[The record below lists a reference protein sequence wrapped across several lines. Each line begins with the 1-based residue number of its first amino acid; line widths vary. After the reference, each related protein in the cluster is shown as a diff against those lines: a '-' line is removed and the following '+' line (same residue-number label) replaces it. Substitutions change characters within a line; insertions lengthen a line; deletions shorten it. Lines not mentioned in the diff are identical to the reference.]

1 MSMPS
6 PGPMTAKRR
15 ILITAALPYANGSI
29 HLGHMLEYIQ
39 TDIWTRFQRA
49 RGHEVWWAWADDAHG
64 TPIMLKAQERG
75 ITPEAL
81 IEEMSAEHQRDFTD
95 FGLSYDNFSS
105 THTESNRKMV
115 ERIWAG
121 LKSSGAIS
129 TRLIEQFF
137 DPDRQMFLPDRFIRG
152 NCPRCGAE
160 DQYGDSCEVCGAT
173 YDPTELVNPR
183 SMISGTTPVMK
194 QTEHY
199 FVTLDQFR
207 DSLKGWVRSGA
218 LQDEVANKLDEWFGE
233 ALRDWDVTRDAPYF
247 GFRIPGHE
255 DKFFYV
261 WLDAPIG
268 YLASFAELCA
278 RQGLDLE
285 EWIEV
290 GSNTEMHH
298 FIGKDIIYFHCL
310 FWPAMLE
317 AAQLRRP
324 TGVYA
329 HGFLTVNGAKM
340 SKSRGTFIKA
350 RTWLDELHPDYLR
363 YYFAAK
369 LGSGLADIDLNLE
382 DFRAR
387 VNADLVGKLINIASR
402 SAGFIHKSG
411 GGRLAKTLPDPAL
424 YQRFVDAHEAIAAD
438 FEQRNFQGAIR
449 RIMALADEANRY
461 IDEHKPWVMAKEAG
475 REAEVLAVCTQGL
488 NLFRAMMIWLQPVIP
503 HTAAAAA
510 EFLASPLDNFDSVAH
525 PLLDHQ
531 IDKFK
536 PLLKRVEPEQVE
548 RIISASKASLE
559 STPAPAVAAE
569 PKPKGAEIA
578 PLIEFP
584 AFAAVD
590 LRVARIVNAE
600 FVEGADKLLRLELD
614 LGGPKRQV
622 FAGIR
627 SSYDPKTLIG
637 RLTVMVANLAP
648 RKMRFGVSEGM
659 VLAAS
664 FGDGK
669 PYLLEP
675 DSGAEPGMKVS

>member
-1 MSMPS
+1 MSQP
-6 PGPMTAKRR
+6 RR
-15 ILITAALPYANGSI
+15 ILVTAALPYANGSI

-39 TDIWTRFQRA
+39 TDIWARFQRA
-49 RGHEVWWAWADDAHG
+49 RGNEVHFAWADDAHG
-64 TPIMLKAQERG
+64 TPIMLHAEKHG
-75 ITPEAL
+75 LTPEQL
-81 IEEMSAEHQRDFTD
+81 IEKMHAEHLRDFDD

-105 THTESNRKMV
+105 THSDTNRMVV
-115 ERIWAG
+115 ERIWSA
-121 LKSSGAIS
+121 LKERGVVT
-129 TRLIEQFF
+129 TRTIEQFF
-137 DPDRQMFLPDRFIRG
+137 DTERNMFLPDRFIKG
-152 NCPRCGAE
+152 GCPRCGAE

-173 YDPTELVNPR
+173 YEPTELVDPR
-183 SMISGTTPVMK
+183 SVVSGSTPIMK
-194 QTEHY
+194 KTEHY
-199 FVTLDQFR
+199 FVSLSEFQ
-207 DSLKGWVRSGA
+207 DSLASWMRSGT
-218 LQDEVANKLDEWFGE
+218 LQDEVANKLEEWFADG
-233 ALRDWDVTRDAPYF
+233 LRDWDVTRDAPYF
-247 GFRIPGHE
+247 GFRIPNTD

-261 WLDAPIG
+261 WLDAPVG
-268 YLASFAELCA
+268 YLASFHELCEK
-278 RQGLDLE
+278 QGMDFE
-285 EWIEV
+285 EWMNPESDV
-290 GSNTEMHH
+290 EMHH

-317 AAQLRRP
+317 AAGIRRP

-350 RTWLDELHPDYLR
+350 RTWLDHLHADYLR

-369 LGSGLADIDLNLE
+369 LGSGMADIDLSLE

-402 SAGFIHKSG
+402 SAGFIHKLG
-411 GGRLAKTLPDPAL
+411 NGRLSAELPDPAL

-461 IDEHKPWVMAKEAG
+461 IDEHKPWFMAKEAG
-475 REAEVLAVCTQGL
+475 REGQVLDVCTQGI
-488 NLFRAMMIWLQPVIP
+488 NMFRAMMIWLQPVIP

-510 EFLASPLDNFDSVAH
+510 EFLDSPLDEFDSVVH
-525 PLLDHQ
+525 PLLDHA
-531 IDKFK
+531 IKPFK

-548 RIISASKASLE
+548 RIIAASRESLE
-559 STPAPAVAAE
+559 ATPEPAAAAE
-569 PKPKGAEIA
+569 PEAKDAEIA
-578 PLIEFP
+578 PTIDFP

-627 SSYDPKTLIG
+627 GAYDPKTLIG